1 MNIDLLIK
9 MANQI
14 TSFWEGELG
23 EEAAAKEVA
32 THLRRYWEPRMRA
45 QMLTYYAERQGSG
58 LNEVAKSA
66 VEILAAEAQAKAAQ
80 AATGG
85 VAAGS
90 DPASAPGSQASLV
103 HKVAPA
109 NDFSRTPDAA
119 DPRGGD
125 AG

>member
-23 EEAAAKEVA
+23 QQAAVKEVA

-45 QMLTYYAERQGSG
+45 QIITYCQERQGSG
-58 LNEVAKSA
+58 LNDIAKQAVALLEV
-66 VEILAAEAQAKAAQ
+66 QAKTASA
-80 AATGG
+80 
-85 VAAGS
+85 AAGPV
-90 DPASAPGSQASLV
+90 D
-103 HKVAPA
+103 KVAPA
-109 NDFSRTPDAA
+109 NDFSRTPDPA
-119 DPRGGD
+119 DKYGGD

>member
-9 MANQI
+9 MTNQI

-23 EEAAAKEVA
+23 EEAAAAEVA

-58 LNEVAKSA
+58 LNDIAKSA
-66 VEILAAEAQAKAAQ
+66 MGLLAAEAKAKAA
-80 AATGG
+80 
-85 VAAGS
+85 
-90 DPASAPGSQASLV
+90 APGSQPSMVDKA
-103 HKVAPA
+103 APA
-109 NDFSRTPDAA
+109 NDFSMTPDAA